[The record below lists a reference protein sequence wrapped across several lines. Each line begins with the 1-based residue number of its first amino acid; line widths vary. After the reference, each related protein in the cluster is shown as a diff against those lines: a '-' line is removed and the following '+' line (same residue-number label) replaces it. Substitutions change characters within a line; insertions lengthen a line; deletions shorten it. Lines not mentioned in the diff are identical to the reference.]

1 MNRSITAREIE
12 TIFAAHGSW
21 KAGALLL
28 EDRWALALI
37 DRAEKHG
44 VAIVSV
50 DHRSPDARGHTVHE
64 GTGLDSSSVG
74 PTRGVTRATSSGGS
88 SAAASSSRSP
98 SRSGAERS
106 GPDSPTGR
114 FRSGLGARSSSC
126 STWRSSSS
134 PRSSWPRWTRA
145 TRSDRALSDAPA
157 ERGSEEWG
165 VRALPTDRQ
174 DDVGSVRSHGSST
187 S

>member
-64 GTGLDSSSVG
+64 GTGLGLVIRRADSWGHARDFVRRLVG
-74 PTRGVTRATSSGGS
+74 RGLLFEIALE
-88 SAAASSSRSP
+88 
-98 SRSGAERS
+98 ERRR
-106 GPDSPTGR
+106 TV
-114 FRSGLGARSSSC
+114 GARFANRTVPFW
-126 STWRSSSS
+126 TWS
-134 PRSSWPRWTRA
+134 
-145 TRSDRALSDAPA
+145 ALF
-157 ERGSEEWG
+157 ELLYL
-165 VRALPTDRQ
+165 ALLLVAAILMAKMDQSYTL
-174 DDVGSVRSHGSST
+174 
-187 S
+187 